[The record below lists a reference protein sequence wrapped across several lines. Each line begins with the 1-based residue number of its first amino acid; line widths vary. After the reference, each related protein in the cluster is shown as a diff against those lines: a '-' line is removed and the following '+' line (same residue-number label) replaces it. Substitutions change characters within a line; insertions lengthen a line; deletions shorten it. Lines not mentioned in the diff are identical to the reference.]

1 MHVVLLVT
9 FDLKWFPW
17 TYSMMNLLHSDL
29 KLFQYTYR
37 RIEILH
43 VLGTTTK
50 AMFYWIQLEQ
60 KNYIDSSI
68 IDIKFGSKKEDYIQ
82 LPKFYVCQPVVSGWH
97 SDRRCS
103 LEVILNDSHFPYYIC
118 RCMLVQ
124 SSATSRSCCK
134 VQREINKNS
143 VQAWLQIIW
152 QERSV
157 QATYQVRHPYAPSN

>member
-43 VLGTTTK
+43 VLTTTK

-68 IDIKFGSKKEDYIQ
+68 IDINFGSKEDYIQ
-82 LPKFYVCQPVVSGWH
+82 LPKFYVCQPVVSG
-97 SDRRCS
+97 
-103 LEVILNDSHFPYYIC
+103 
-118 RCMLVQ
+118 
-124 SSATSRSCCK
+124 
-134 VQREINKNS
+134 
-143 VQAWLQIIW
+143 
-152 QERSV
+152 
-157 QATYQVRHPYAPSN
+157 